1 MICSIIHLSIHS
13 SIHNHLSNTF
23 SVLDTVLN
31 TADRTCRHNSSLTGL
46 FLWLGRWTSS
56 PRTTKHMGRAIIKVC
71 ITCYESTELR
81 ELFLTKG
88 LVRRWSKEDSPI
100 RGWLNWVWKNSRIS
114 PSTKEQKRHSK
125 CLKQQIMKE
134 KKFGKPSRG
143 FCGGPY
149 MSWWTAQA
157 LFYGEESGEGSEQ
170 NRTGVSF
177 LFQQGHV
184 ERMWK
189 MDWKEIHWR
198 KRDQVEGYC
207 SAVGASGK
215 DLSQHWGSKG
225 QGLSRE
231 SRVKGYLRIEWFTGL
246 YLWYS

>member
-1 MICSIIHLSIHS
+1 MICSIIHLSILS
-13 SIHNHLSNTF
+13 SIHDHLVNTF
-23 SVLDTVLN
+23 SVLHTALG
-31 TADRTCRHNSSLTGL
+31 TADRTHRLNSSLTGP

-81 ELFLTKG
+81 ELFLIKG
-88 LVRRWSKEDSPI
+88 LVRRRSKKDSPI
-100 RGWLNWVWKNSRIS
+100 RDWVWKNSQIS
-114 PSTKEQKRHSK
+114 PSRKEQKRHSK
-125 CLKQQIMKE
+125 CLKHQNMKE
-134 KKFGKPSRG
+134 EKFGKPSRG
-143 FCGGPY
+143 FCGGPG
-149 MSWWTAQA
+149 MSWWRAQA

-177 LFQQGHV
+177 LFQQGHL

-189 MDWKEIHWR
+189 MDWKETHWR
-198 KRDQVEGYC
+198 KSDQVEGSC
-207 SAVGASGK
+207 SAAGPSGK
-215 DLSQHWGSKG
+215 DLSQHWGSKE

-231 SRVKGYLRIEWFTGL
+231 SRVKGYLRIECFTGL

>member
-114 PSTKEQKRHSK
+114 PSTKEQKRHSN
-125 CLKQQIMKE
+125 CLKPQIMKE

-177 LFQQGHV
+177 LFQQ
-184 ERMWK
+184 
-189 MDWKEIHWR
+189 
-198 KRDQVEGYC
+198 
-207 SAVGASGK
+207 A
-215 DLSQHWGSKG
+215 
-225 QGLSRE
+225 
-231 SRVKGYLRIEWFTGL
+231 
-246 YLWYS
+246 